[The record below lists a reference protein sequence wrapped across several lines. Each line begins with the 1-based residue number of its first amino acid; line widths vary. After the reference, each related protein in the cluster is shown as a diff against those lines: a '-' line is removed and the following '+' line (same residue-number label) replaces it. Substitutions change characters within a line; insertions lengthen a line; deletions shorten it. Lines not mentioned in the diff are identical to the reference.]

1 MAEILSLFS
10 GLAGGVGA
18 VLSLSILPFLLIG
31 VFLGVTIGAIPGLTG
46 SMLIALSLPATF
58 FLTPEQAMALLVAE
72 YVGSVSGGLISAT
85 LLRMPGTPASV
96 MTTLDGYPMA
106 TAGRPGRALGLG
118 TLSSLVGGLV
128 SWGFLVLLAM
138 PLAAFAIHFGPWEYF
153 ALALLALL
161 LISAVREGSMIKAL
175 LSGFLG
181 VLLAM
186 PGEDPSIGMPR
197 LTFGIPSIE
206 AGFSMLPVLVGV
218 YAISQVFSDVTGQEG
233 KAEKTGAIN
242 VIPIQVIDLIRHGR
256 NLFRSSVIGTFVGIL
271 PGVGANI
278 GSVLSYLVAKN
289 VSKESEKF
297 GKGSEEGIVASEAG
311 NNATVGGALIPLIS
325 LGIPGSIAD
334 AFLMSAMIIHGI
346 TPGPLLFTTN
356 ASLVYV
362 IMGAALIAN
371 IAMFGVMIG
380 LIRYLRR
387 LTDIPHS
394 LLLPPI
400 LVFCVVGSF
409 ALNNRLFDVWVMLGC
424 GALGFLMSKARVPL
438 APFVIGFVLAP
449 IAEAKLR
456 TALMISGGSYLPV
469 IERPVAVVLL
479 LMCVLLLVLPT
490 IKSLRLKRSNQAP
503 TRK

>member
-1 MAEILSLFS
+1 MNEVVSIIT
-10 GLAGGVGA
+10 GLGGGISA
-18 VLSLSILPFLLIG
+18 VLSLSLLPILLVG

-46 SMLIALSLPATF
+46 SMLIALSLPVTF

-96 MTTLDGYPMA
+96 MTTLDGYPLA
-106 TAGRPGRALGLG
+106 ASGQPGRALGLG
-118 TLSSLVGGLV
+118 TLSSLVGGLI
-128 SWGFLVLLAM
+128 SWSFLVLLAM

-153 ALALLALL
+153 ALALMALL

-175 LSGFLG
+175 LSGLLG

-197 LTFGIPSIE
+197 LTFGIPSME

-218 YAISQVFSDVTGQEG
+218 YAISQVFSDVTEQSG
-233 KAEKTGAIN
+233 KVEKTGVVN
-242 VIPIQVIDLIRHGR
+242 VIPIKLIDFIQHGR

-289 VSKESEKF
+289 VSKDSAKF

-334 AFLMSAMIIHGI
+334 AFLMSAMVIHGI

-356 ASLVYV
+356 SSLVYV
-362 IMGAALIAN
+362 IMSAALLAN
-371 IAMFGVMIG
+371 LAMFVIMIG

-394 LLLPPI
+394 ILLPPI
-400 LVFCVVGSF
+400 LVFCIVGSF

-424 GALGFLMSKARVPL
+424 GALGYIMSKARVPL

-456 TALMISGGSYLPV
+456 TALMISGGSYLQV
-469 IERPVAVVLL
+469 FERPVAVGLLSICLL
-479 LMCVLLLVLPT
+479 LLLFPS
-490 IKSLRLKRSNQAP
+490 IRFLRSKL
-503 TRK
+503 

>member
-1 MAEILSLFS
+1 MNEVVSIIT
-10 GLAGGVGA
+10 GLGGGISA
-18 VLSLSILPFLLIG
+18 VLSLSLLPILLVG

-46 SMLIALSLPATF
+46 SMLIALSLPVTF

-96 MTTLDGYPMA
+96 MTTLDGYPLA
-106 TAGRPGRALGLG
+106 ASGQPGRALGLG
-118 TLSSLVGGLV
+118 TLSSLVGGLI
-128 SWGFLVLLAM
+128 SWSFLVLLAM

-153 ALALLALL
+153 ALALMALL

-175 LSGFLG
+175 LSGLLG

-197 LTFGIPSIE
+197 LTFGIPSME

-218 YAISQVFSDVTGQEG
+218 YAISQVFSDVTEQSG
-233 KAEKTGAIN
+233 KVEKTGIVN
-242 VIPIQVIDLIRHGR
+242 VIPIKLVDFIQHGR

-289 VSKESEKF
+289 VSKNSEQF

-334 AFLMSAMIIHGI
+334 AFLMSAMVIHGI

-356 ASLVYV
+356 SSLVYV
-362 IMGAALIAN
+362 IMGAALLAN
-371 IAMFGVMIG
+371 LAMFVIMIG

-394 LLLPPI
+394 ILLPPI
-400 LVFCVVGSF
+400 LVFCIVGSF

-424 GALGFLMSKARVPL
+424 GALGYIMSKARVPL

-456 TALMISGGSYLPV
+456 TALMISGGSYLQV
-469 IERPVAVVLL
+469 FERPVAVGLL
-479 LMCVLLLVLPT
+479 FVCVLLLLFPS
-490 IKSLRLKRSNQAP
+490 IGFLRSKLWYQK
-503 TRK
+503 

>member
-1 MAEILSLFS
+1 MSEILPVIFGLGEGIGVVFS
-10 GLAGGVGA
+10 F
-18 VLSLSILPFLLIG
+18 SILPLLLIG
-31 VFLGVTIGAIPGLTG
+31 VFLGVAIGAIPGLTG

-106 TAGRPGRALGLG
+106 AAGQPGRALGLG
-118 TLSSLVGGLV
+118 TLASLTGGLI
-128 SWGFLVLLAM
+128 SWLFLVLLAM

-161 LISAVREGSMIKAL
+161 LISAVREGSMVKAL
-175 LSGFLG
+175 LSGLLG

-197 LTFGIPSIE
+197 LTFGIPSLE

-218 YAISQVFSDVTGQEG
+218 YAISQVFSDVTGREE
-233 KAEKTGAIN
+233 KPAKTGSVN
-242 VIPIQVIDLIRHGR
+242 KIPIQLLDLIRHGR

-289 VSKESEKF
+289 VSNNPEKF

-311 NNATVGGALIPLIS
+311 NNATIGGALIPLIS

-334 AFLMSAMIIHGI
+334 AFLMSAMVIHGI

-362 IMGAALIAN
+362 IMGSALIAN
-371 IAMFGVMIG
+371 LAMFGIMIW

-387 LTDIPHS
+387 LTEIPLS

-424 GALGFLMSKARVPL
+424 GALGFLMSKARVPP

-456 TALMISGGSYLPV
+456 TALMISGGSYSAV
-469 IERPVAVVLL
+469 FERPVAVALL
-479 LMCVLLLVLPT
+479 AMCVLLLVLPA
-490 IKSLRLKRSNQAP
+490 IKSRRAKG
-503 TRK
+503 